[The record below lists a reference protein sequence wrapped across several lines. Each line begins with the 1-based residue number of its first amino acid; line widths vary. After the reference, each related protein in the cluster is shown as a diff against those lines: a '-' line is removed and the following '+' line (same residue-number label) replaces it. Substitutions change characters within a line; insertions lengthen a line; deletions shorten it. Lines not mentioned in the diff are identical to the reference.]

1 MLQEIAGELPH
12 DTPTSK
18 EIEDILTKCR
28 TIAVVGLSPK
38 EFRDSNRVARY
49 LMKYGYE
56 VVPVN
61 PGQKE
66 ILGKTCY
73 SSLKDIPFPVD
84 IADLFLNP
92 TRVPP
97 VVDQAIDMGVHTI
110 WMQLGVVHNEAAQK
124 AREAGI
130 HVVMNM
136 CIMREHERL
145 AQLSQ

>member
-18 EIEDILTKCR
+18 EIE
-28 TIAVVGLSPK
+28 
-38 EFRDSNRVARY
+38 
-49 LMKYGYE
+49 
-56 VVPVN
+56 
-61 PGQKE
+61 
-66 ILGKTCY
+66 
-73 SSLKDIPFPVD
+73 DIPFPVD

-97 VVDQAIDMGVHTI
+97 VVDQAIEIGVRTI

-124 AREAGI
+124 AKEAGI

-145 AQLSQ
+145 SLALNR